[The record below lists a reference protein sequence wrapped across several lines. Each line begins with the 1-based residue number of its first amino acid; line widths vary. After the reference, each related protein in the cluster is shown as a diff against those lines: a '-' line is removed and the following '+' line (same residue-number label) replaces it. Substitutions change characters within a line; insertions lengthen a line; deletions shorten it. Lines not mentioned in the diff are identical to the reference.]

1 AIPRTPAQVSGAQIL
16 LLIALRQAVIAELSW
31 EVRIVGL
38 GDADRLAVLQG
49 CPGIPGASGSK
60 GEPGLPGTKGEMGA
74 QGLPGKAGPPGTKGN
89 A

>member
-1 AIPRTPAQVSGAQIL
+1 MMTVFINS
-16 LLIALRQAVIAELSW
+16 

-60 GEPGLPGTKGEMGA
+60 GEPGVPGTKGEIPKPSSECFDISLLCCG
-74 QGLPGKAGPPGTKGN
+74 GEELLKVTSYP
-89 A
+89 